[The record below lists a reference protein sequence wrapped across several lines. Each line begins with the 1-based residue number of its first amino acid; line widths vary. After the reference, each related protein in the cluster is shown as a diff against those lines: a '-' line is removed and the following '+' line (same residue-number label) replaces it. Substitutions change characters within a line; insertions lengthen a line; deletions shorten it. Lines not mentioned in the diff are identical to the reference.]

1 MGFKIPKRTALLILH
16 GDYEGGEVR
25 ATLDISMAD
34 YLILKRWRASEVEQD
49 EEKALRFFADRFL
62 ISWNLESDD
71 GALISCSGDGMMQIP
86 LNLAVA
92 ILNAWQENME
102 GVPAP
107 LATPSGDGLQLEAAS
122 MPLAT
127 ELANPSS

>member
-1 MGFKIPKRTALLILH
+1 
-16 GDYEGGEVR
+16 
-25 ATLDISMAD
+25 
-34 YLILKRWRASEVEQD
+34 
-49 EEKALRFFADRFL
+49 
-62 ISWNLESDD
+62 
-71 GALISCSGDGMMQIP
+71 MMQIP

-92 ILNAWQENME
+92 ILNAWLENME

-107 LATPSGDGLQLEAAS
+107 LAAPSGDGLQLEAAS